1 MTERGNE
8 ISRQVVTVVA
18 LAAVTSTFAFVMSD
32 RYGFFDLDVYYGTL
46 SSWVHGD
53 GEIYDYL
60 KPGTTYGFT
69 YPPFAALVMLP
80 LAYMSWAVAVVV
92 AATVSVLA
100 TALVLWWL
108 VTPMARR
115 QGWSQWY
122 VFGLLGSL
130 VVAFEPLRETI
141 AFGQINMLL
150 VLLVVADFRWLVARD
165 SRWAGVGIGLA
176 AAIKLTPGIFI
187 IYLLVSRH
195 WRMSITAIGTVVA
208 ATVLAA
214 AIAPSASEEFWTRA
228 LWDTGRV
235 GDLSYV
241 PNQSLHGFLA
251 RLDPAHP
258 DRLLGLALV
267 LVALGIWASRVR
279 TLPTSAPAGTAPRVR
294 AEMTGLALTGVVG
307 CLISPITWVHHLVW
321 LLPALIALVDN
332 GFEAPPRSVRRR
344 LLLGF
349 AAITYAL
356 LTSQLIWIWSEG
368 ASGLELVFGY
378 SAYFWATVALLLF
391 FPRPMADASARPRG
405 VTAS

>member
-1 MTERGNE
+1 
-8 ISRQVVTVVA
+8 
-18 LAAVTSTFAFVMSD
+18 
-32 RYGFFDLDVYYGTL
+32 
-46 SSWVHGD
+46 
-53 GEIYDYL
+53 
-60 KPGTTYGFT
+60 
-69 YPPFAALVMLP
+69 
-80 LAYMSWAVAVVV
+80 
-92 AATVSVLA
+92 
-100 TALVLWWL
+100 
-108 VTPMARR
+108 
-115 QGWSQWY
+115 
-122 VFGLLGSL
+122 LLGSL

-150 VLLVVADFRWLVARD
+150 VLLVVTDFRWLVARD

-195 WRMSITAIGTVVA
+195 WRMSITAVGTVVA

-228 LWDTGRV
+228 LWNTGRV
-235 GDLSYV
+235 GDLAYV
-241 PNQSLHGFLA
+241 PNQSLHGWLA

-258 DRLLGLALV
+258 SGLPGLALV

-279 TLPTSAPAGTAPRVR
+279 ALPTSAPAGTAPRVR

-321 LLPALIALVDN
+321 LLPALVTLVDD

-344 LLLGF
+344 LFLGF

-391 FPRPMADASARPRG
+391 FPRPMADASARRE
-405 VTAS
+405 A